1 MPAALE
7 DELARQP
14 RPRDIGVG
22 PVMKPGHRADAY
34 RPTPT
39 VAAPLEPQSTLMT
52 TVGIS
57 VRVVGELFADEDV
70 VIAGRIDGDIVCE
83 RSSVVVLQSAEVV
96 GDVIGRDITV
106 HGRVSGRLIATEFVD
121 LAAEAIVA
129 GPVMAPR
136 FILAEGARFTGRVEP
151 QHVDAAIRVARF
163 ERQKRNGTATAG

>member
-1 MPAALE
+1 
-7 DELARQP
+7 
-14 RPRDIGVG
+14 
-22 PVMKPGHRADAY
+22 
-34 RPTPT
+34 
-39 VAAPLEPQSTLMT
+39 MT